1 MMDETQVNLIQQLA
15 QPILAQSD
23 IELIELSCHRQGGQ
37 LMVRLLVDK
46 VSGITIQECAQ
57 LNWRISAALD
67 ADPSLQE
74 SYTLEV
80 SSPGLDRPLVSKRDY
95 ERAIGED
102 VQVEVL
108 REGDRGPK
116 PVRGRVLA
124 VQHEALVLTTSAGN
138 VTIPFTQIQRAKKAL
153 QW

>member
-1 MMDETQVNLIQQLA
+1 MDDVRVALIQQLA
-15 QPILAQSD
+15 QPILAQTNT
-23 IELIELSCHRQGGQ
+23 ELVELFCHRQGGQ

-57 LNWRISAALD
+57 LNQRLRAVLD
-67 ADPSLQE
+67 AQASLQD

-80 SSPGLDRPLVSKRDY
+80 SSPGLDRPLASKRDF
-95 ERAIGED
+95 ERAIGDEI
-102 VQVEVL
+102 QVEVL
-108 REGDRGPK
+108 REGDRGPR